1 MNAQVYVILAIIFVI
16 IIAVFAVINVDP
28 VAVNYLFW
36 TQESPLI
43 LVILFSVLMGGLI
56 TAAVGAIRLYRA
68 HHEVKKLRTE
78 NERLKKRMAANGM
91 TDELDNENGRND
103 KKDYQESRK
112 EMRVERRNAKRTDK
126 E

>member
-91 TDELDNENGRND
+91 TDELDNENGRNG

>member
-1 MNAQVYVILAIIFVI
+1 MNGQVYVILAIIFVI

-28 VAVNYLFW
+28 VAVDYLFW
-36 TQESPLI
+36 TADSPLI

-68 HHEVKKLRTE
+68 HHEAKKLRSE
-78 NERLKKRMAANGM
+78 NDRLKKRLAAHGI
-91 TDELDNENGRND
+91 TDEQTEKNNNRKE
-103 KKDYQESRK
+103 EATSRK
-112 EMRVERRNAKRTDK
+112 EKRNEDKQTKRTNK

>member
-68 HHEVKKLRTE
+68 HQEVKKLRTE

>member
-68 HHEVKKLRTE
+68 HHEVKNCAQKMSV
-78 NERLKKRMAANGM
+78 LKSAWQHM
-91 TDELDNENGRND
+91 E
-103 KKDYQESRK
+103 
-112 EMRVERRNAKRTDK
+112 
-126 E
+126 

>member
-1 MNAQVYVILAIIFVI
+1 MNGQIYVILAIIFVI

-68 HHEVKKLRTE
+68 HNEIKKLRTE
-78 NERLKKRMAANGM
+78 NDRLKKRLEAHGITNGL
-91 TDELDNENGRND
+91 DEEQS
-103 KKDYQESRK
+103 KKESRRALRHETK
-112 EMRVERRNAKRTDK
+112 QAKRTNK

>member
-1 MNAQVYVILAIIFVI
+1 
-16 IIAVFAVINVDP
+16 
-28 VAVNYLFW
+28 
-36 TQESPLI
+36 
-43 LVILFSVLMGGLI
+43 MGGLI

-78 NERLKKRMAANGM
+78 NERLKKRMAAHGM
-91 TDELDNENGRND
+91 TDELDNENGRSD

>member
-78 NERLKKRMAANGM
+78 NDRLKKRMAAHGM
-91 TDELDNENGRND
+91 TDELDKENGRND
-103 KKDYQESRK
+103 KEDSNESRK
-112 EMRVERRNAKRTDK
+112 EMRQERRKAKRTDK

>member
-1 MNAQVYVILAIIFVI
+1 MNGQVYVILAIIFVI

-68 HHEVKKLRTE
+68 HHELKKLRTE
-78 NERLKKRMAANGM
+78 NERLKKRMAAYGL
-91 TDELDNENGRND
+91 TDELNQENNANEKED
-103 KKDYQESRK
+103 KKESRE
-112 EMRVERRNAKRTDK
+112 EMRRERRNTKRTNK